1 MELRQLRYF
10 VAVVEEGTV
19 TGAARRLRLSQP
31 PLTMQLH
38 SLEEE
43 LGCALFERE
52 GRRLRLTEAGRAF
65 YQRAKTILGL
75 CGAAAAEMADHSAG
89 RMGTLRLG
97 AISSVH
103 GAMLLRWLE
112 AYARRYPE
120 VRLDLHNADTY
131 QQLELIR
138 TGQIDV
144 ALVRTPFSA
153 PELAQLPLAAER
165 MLAVALPGQLPPAV
179 PLEALA
185 KRRLLIYRR
194 WEQVLR
200 MQFEAAGLEMR
211 VHCRSDDAQTTLA
224 LAACGLGTGIVPA
237 SALPDPAAQG
247 LEARVID
254 APQLSTEIVAICR
267 DPRALPQAARRFWAL
282 LEEQR

>member
-10 VAVVEEGTV
+10 CGS
-19 TGAARRLRLSQP
+19 GGGGHRDRGGRRLRLSQP

-52 GRRLRLTEAGRAF
+52 GRRLRLTERGRAF
-65 YQRAKTILGL
+65 YQRAKTILGAVRR
-75 CGAAAAEMADHSAG
+75 GGGGDGDHSAG

-153 PELAQLPLAAER
+153 PELAQLQLAAER

-200 MQFEAAGLEMR
+200 MQFEAAGWR
-211 VHCRSDDAQTTLA
+211 CASTAAVTT
-224 LAACGLGTGIVPA
+224 PR
-237 SALPDPAAQG
+237 LPSPWRPAAWGRHRPG
-247 LEARVID
+247 LCPAGPGGPGVGG
-254 APQLSTEIVAICR
+254 PGH
-267 DPRALPQAARRFWAL
+267 
-282 LEEQR
+282 

>member
-103 GAMLLRWLE
+103 GPLLLRWLE

-179 PLEALA
+179 MPLWW
-185 KRRLLIYRR
+185 KNWWGRLPP
-194 WEQVLR
+194 
-200 MQFEAAGLEMR
+200 AGGR
-211 VHCRSDDAQTTLA
+211 PT
-224 LAACGLGTGIVPA
+224 PA
-237 SALPDPAAQG
+237 G
-247 LEARVID
+247 WI
-254 APQLSTEIVAICR
+254 
-267 DPRALPQAARRFWAL
+267 
-282 LEEQR
+282 